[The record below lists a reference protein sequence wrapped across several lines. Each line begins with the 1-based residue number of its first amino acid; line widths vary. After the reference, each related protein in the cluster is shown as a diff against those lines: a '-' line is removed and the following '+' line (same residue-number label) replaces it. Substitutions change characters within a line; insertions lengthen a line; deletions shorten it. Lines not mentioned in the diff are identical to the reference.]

1 MNLASSARLFFLQPG
16 GSALNKPGFTLVE
29 VLLAL
34 SLLLVGATSLSFLLR
49 ASQIN
54 LASAAKLS
62 LALDQIAS
70 QAEILA
76 ATPFDQIIAKT
87 NQTFANDCGLIK
99 VVPMQSDLVQIQLSL
114 KWDKEHPLLELET
127 LRSKY

>member
-1 MNLASSARLFFLQPG
+1 M
-16 GSALNKPGFTLVE
+16 NKPGFTLVE

-127 LRSKY
+127 LRSKF